1 MENANSAE
9 ARYTRVAIAFH
20 WIIAALI
27 VLNFALIWSADDASE
42 AVEQQIKGYHF
53 AVGLL
58 ILMLTV
64 LRIIWRLMNPAPPYV
79 DTLQA
84 WEVALAKVVN
94 ALFYFLMIAI
104 PLTGWAMVSAASGGH
119 SIGFFGLF
127 EFPGL
132 PFSKDRGT
140 AGVFHEVHEVF
151 AIGMLV
157 LFALHVAAALKHRVI
172 DRDGTMQRMLPR

>member
-27 VLNFALIWSADDASE
+27 VLNFVLVWSAEDASD
-42 AVEQQIKGYHF
+42 AVKQQIMGNHF
-53 AVGLL
+53 SVGLL
-58 ILMLTV
+58 ILVLTV
-64 LRIIWRLMNPAPPYV
+64 LRIVWRLMNPAPPYV

-84 WEVALAKVVN
+84 WEVVMAKIVN

-132 PFSKDRGT
+132 PFSKDRDT

-151 AIGMLV
+151 ATGMLV
-157 LFALHVAAALKHRVI
+157 LFALHVVGALKHRVI
-172 DRDGTMQRMLPR
+172 DRDGTMQRILPR